1 MVNDSWTGCTR
12 AMVSVALLYG
22 RAEIR
27 VTNCVLLG
35 AWAIWVCRHFCW
47 EHQHSLF
54 NLFCLLSDKKGFQ
67 CGTPDLNWTDLSS
80 SWSIRVR
87 HICEEFPHERA
98 GPCCL
103 CAGVERTVLSGQCHP
118 STSYCTTRHKLCTFH
133 WTFAQLQLFDNL
145 NYSSLYNFRVTV
157 KNTFLICKQIPLFHY
172 RLSSNT
178 TSVS

>member
-1 MVNDSWTGCTR
+1 MHTCYGECSITVWTCRDQGDKLCL
-12 AMVSVALLYG
+12 AWGLSDLGLSPLLL
-22 RAEIR
+22 RTPTFI
-27 VTNCVLLG
+27 
-35 AWAIWVCRHFCW
+35 
-47 EHQHSLF
+47 F